1 MCTVTFIP
9 TKSGI
14 VITSNRDEHVN
25 RGKAIA
31 PIKIRSN
38 DLEIVYPK
46 DPDAGGT
53 WIATKNNG
61 DAIVLLNGAF
71 EKHIV
76 KPPYAKSRGLILLEI
91 FDLINFKESIVDFQ
105 LDNIEP
111 FTIVYFSDNHL
122 YECRW
127 DGFNKYLKELNVHD
141 SHIWSSATLY
151 DAEMRSKRKE
161 WFDQWSLKNPSPNQE
176 DAIDFHLN
184 AGEGN
189 TEVNVKM
196 NRNNELF
203 TVSISSIFIG
213 NEFNDF
219 VYMDLSNNQTTKQR
233 ILLNK
238 KKSPIISSFN

>member
-9 TKSGI
+9 TKSGF
-14 VITSNRDEHVN
+14 VITSNRDEHIN

-31 PIKIRSN
+31 PIKIKSN
-38 DLEIVYPK
+38 DLEIIYPK

-53 WIATKNNG
+53 WIASKNNG

-71 EKHIV
+71 EKHIF
-76 KPPYAKSRGLILLEI
+76 KPPYAKSRGLILLAI
-91 FDLINFKESIVDFQ
+91 FELKNFKDAIQDFS

-111 FTIVYFSDNHL
+111 FTIVYFLDKHL
-122 YECRW
+122 FEFRW
-127 DGFNKYLKELNVHD
+127 DGVNKFLKELCTYE
-141 SHIWSSATLY
+141 SHIWSSVTLY
-151 DAEMRSKRKE
+151 DTKMTNQRKE
-161 WFDQWSLKNPSPNQE
+161 WFDQWRLTHLTPTQE
-176 DAIDFHLN
+176 EAIDFHLN

-189 TEVNVKM
+189 SEVNVKM

-219 VYMDLSNNQTTKQR
+219 AYIDLYNNETNKER
-233 ILLNK
+233 IMFK
-238 KKSPIISSFN
+238 EIHAKD

>member
-31 PIKIRSN
+31 PIKIKSN
-38 DLEIVYPK
+38 DSEIIYPK

-53 WIATKNNG
+53 WIATRNNG

-76 KPPYAKSRGLILLEI
+76 KPSYAKSRGLILLEI
-91 FDLINFKESIVDFQ
+91 FDLINFRDSIHDFN
-105 LDNIEP
+105 LENIEP

-122 YECRW
+122 YEFRW
-127 DGFNKYLKELNVHD
+127 DGLNKYLRELNAHEP
-141 SHIWSSATLY
+141 HIWSSVTLY
-151 DAEMRSKRKE
+151 DAEMTNKRNE
-161 WFDQWSLKNPSPNQE
+161 WFNQWSLRNPFPNQQ

-184 AGEGN
+184 AGDGN

-213 NEFNDF
+213 KEFNDF
-219 VYMDLSNNQTTKQR
+219 VYIDLLNNQTITQQIALTKR
-233 ILLNK
+233 ITSIL
-238 KKSPIISSFN
+238 S

>member
-9 TKSGI
+9 TKSGF

-53 WIATKNNG
+53 WIATNNNG

-71 EKHIV
+71 EKHIS

-91 FDLINFKESIVDFQ
+91 FDLINFRDSIHDFH

-122 YECRW
+122 FEFRW
-127 DGFNKYLKELNVHD
+127 DGLNKYLKELNAHE

-151 DAEMRSKRKE
+151 NEEMTNKRKG
-161 WFDQWSLKNPSPNQE
+161 WFDQWCLKNPTPNQE
-176 DAIDFHLN
+176 AAIDFHLN

-203 TVSISSIFIG
+203 TVSISSIMIG

-219 VYMDLSNNQTTKQR
+219 VYIDLINNQTNKQQ
-233 ILLNK
+233 ILLTK
-238 KKSPIISSFN
+238 KINSILSSTN

>member
-14 VITSNRDEHVN
+14 VITSNRDEHIN

-91 FDLINFKESIVDFQ
+91 FDLINFCDSIQDYNLV
-105 LDNIEP
+105 NIEP

-122 YECRW
+122 YEFRW
-127 DGFNKYLKELNVHD
+127 DGINKYLKELNAHQ
-141 SHIWSSATLY
+141 SHIWSSVTLY
-151 DAEMRSKRKE
+151 DTEMTKKRKE
-161 WFDQWSLKNPSPNQE
+161 WFDQWSLKHPFPNQD
-176 DAIDFHLN
+176 DAIDFHIN

-189 TEVNVKM
+189 TEVDVKM

-219 VYMDLSNNQTTKQR
+219 VYIDLCNDQSTKQR
-233 ILLNK
+233 ILLTK
-238 KKSPIISSFN
+238 KITPILS

>member
-31 PIKIRSN
+31 PTKIKSN

-61 DAIVLLNGAF
+61 DAIVLLNGGF

-76 KPPYAKSRGLILLEI
+76 NPPYAKSRGLILLEI
-91 FDLINFKESIVDFQ
+91 FDLNNFSHSIQDYS
-105 LDNIEP
+105 LINIEP

-122 YECRW
+122 FEFRW
-127 DGFNKYLKELNVHD
+127 DGVNKFLKELNTHK
-141 SHIWSSATLY
+141 SHIWSSVTLY
-151 DAEMRSKRKE
+151 DTEMTNQRKE
-161 WFDQWSLKNPSPNQE
+161 WFDQWCLEHPSPNQE
-176 DAIDFHLN
+176 EAIDFHLN
-184 AGEGN
+184 AGEDN
-189 TEVNVKM
+189 AEVNVKM

-219 VYMDLSNNQTTKQR
+219 VYIDLCNNQTTKQR
-233 ILLNK
+233 ILLTK
-238 KKSPIISSFN
+238 KITPILS